1 MSCNHTTNVITQRF
15 NIFDKDIT
23 ISYCITCNEIVKA
36 VDAEGNPWTMPRTK
50 QEIGERL
57 GNVAAGLLE
66 KLARRLRGPNT

>member
-15 NIFDKDIT
+15 NLFNREIT
-23 ISYCITCNEIVKA
+23 ATYCISCNEIVKA
-36 VDAEGNPWTMPRTK
+36 VDENGEPWTMPRTK

-66 KLARRLRGPNT
+66 KLASRLRKQ